1 MTDLTKKIPA
11 IRTIVMPTE
20 GNPYGVAFGGWL
32 MGQMAQAGG
41 ALAAQHSKHQS
52 VVVGANDLRFEH
64 PVGIGDE
71 LSVYAEFIKIG
82 RSSMSVQVE
91 AYRRDRH
98 EDEMMKAASGVYI
111 FVAVDGD
118 GKPVQVPSIGEI

>member
-1 MTDLTKKIPA
+1 MTDISEKVPA

-41 ALAAQHSKHQS
+41 ALAAKHSKHQS

-71 LSVYAEFIKIG
+71 LSVYAEFAKIG
-82 RSSMSVQVE
+82 HSSMTVQVE

-98 EDEMMKAASGVYI
+98 QDEMMKAASGIYI
-111 FVAVDGD
+111 FVAVDAD
-118 GKPVQVPSIGEI
+118 GRPVQVPTLE

>member
-1 MTDLTKKIPA
+1 
-11 IRTIVMPTE
+11 MPTE

-52 VVVGANDLRFEH
+52 VVVGANDVRFGY

-71 LSVYAEFIKIG
+71 LSVYAEFTKIG
-82 RSSMSVQVE
+82 RSSMTVQVE

-98 EDEMMKAASGVYI
+98 EDEMTQAASGVYV
-111 FVAVDGD
+111 FVAVDKD
-118 GKPVQVPSIGEI
+118 GTPVQVPELTR

>member
-1 MTDLTKKIPA
+1 LTDISEKVPA

-41 ALAAQHSKHQS
+41 ALAAKHSRHQS
-52 VVVGANDLRFEH
+52 VVVGANDLRFGH

-71 LSVYAEFIKIG
+71 LSVYAEFIQIG
-82 RSSMSVQVE
+82 RSSMTVQVE

-98 EDEMMKAASGVYI
+98 QDEMIKAASGTYI
-111 FVAVDGD
+111 FVAVDSD
-118 GKPVQVPSIGEI
+118 GTPVQVPALD

>member
-1 MTDLTKKIPA
+1 LTDLTKKIPA

-71 LSVYAEFIKIG
+71 LSVYAEFSKIG
-82 RSSMSVQVE
+82 HSSMTVQVE
-91 AYRRDRH
+91 AFRRDRH
-98 EDEMMKAASGVYI
+98 EDEMTKAASGIYI
-111 FVAVDGD
+111 FVAVDAD
-118 GKPVQVPSIGEI
+118 GQPVQVPTVE

>member
-1 MTDLTKKIPA
+1 MTDISGKIPA

-41 ALAAQHSKHQS
+41 ALAAQHSKYQS
-52 VVVGANDLRFEH
+52 VVVGADKLRFEH
-64 PVGIGDE
+64 PVEIGDE
-71 LSVYAEFIKIG
+71 LTIYADFIKIG
-82 RSSMSVQVE
+82 RSSMTVDVQ

-98 EDEMMKAASGVYI
+98 EDEMMKAASGVYT
-111 FVAVDGD
+111 FVAVDKEGT
-118 GKPVQVPSIGEI
+118 PVAVPAID

>member
-1 MTDLTKKIPA
+1 MTDISEKVPA

-41 ALAAQHSKHQS
+41 ALAAKHSRHQS
-52 VVVGANDLRFEH
+52 VVVGANDLRFGH

-71 LSVYAEFIKIG
+71 LSVYAEFIQIG
-82 RSSMSVQVE
+82 RSSMTVQVE

-98 EDEMMKAASGVYI
+98 QDEMIKAASGTYI
-111 FVAVDGD
+111 FVAVDSD
-118 GKPVQVPSIGEI
+118 GTPVQVPALD

>member
-1 MTDLTKKIPA
+1 MNIKDRIPA

-41 ALAAQHSKHQS
+41 ALAAQHSKYQS
-52 VVVGANDLRFEH
+52 VVVGADELRFTH
-64 PVGIGDE
+64 PVEIGDE
-71 LSVYAEFIKIG
+71 LSVYAEFTKIG
-82 RSSMSVQVE
+82 RSSMAVDVE
-91 AYRRDRH
+91 AYCRDRH
-98 EDEMMKAASGVYI
+98 SDEMKKAASGKYT

-118 GKPVQVPSIGEI
+118 GKPVEVPQEEIR

>member
-1 MTDLTKKIPA
+1 MSPA

-52 VVVGANDLRFEH
+52 VVVGADELRFTQ
-64 PVGIGDE
+64 PVNIGDE
-71 LSVYAEFIKIG
+71 LSVFVEFIRIG
-82 RSSMSVQVE
+82 RSSMTVRAE

-98 EDEMMKAASGVYI
+98 GDEVMLAASGKYT
-111 FVAVDGD
+111 FVAVDKNN
-118 GKPVQVPSIGEI
+118 KPTEIPQETYHV

>member
-1 MTDLTKKIPA
+1 MSDLAKKVPA
-11 IRTIVMPTE
+11 IRTIVMPAD

-32 MGQMAQAGG
+32 MAQMAQAGG

-52 VVVGANDLRFEH
+52 VVVGANDVRFGH

-71 LSVYAEFIKIG
+71 LSVYAEFSKIG
-82 RSSMSVQVE
+82 RSSMTVQVE
-91 AYRRDRH
+91 AFRRNRH
-98 EDEMMKAASGVYI
+98 EDEMTKAASGVYI

-118 GKPVQVPSIGEI
+118 GKPVQVPALV

>member
-1 MTDLTKKIPA
+1 MTALSAKVPS

-52 VVVGANDLRFEH
+52 VVVGANDLRFGH
-64 PVGIGDE
+64 PVEIGDE
-71 LSVYAEFIKIG
+71 LSVYAEFTKIG
-82 RSSMSVQVE
+82 RSSMTVQVD

-98 EDEMMKAASGVYI
+98 EDEMTKAASGVYT
-111 FVAVDGD
+111 FVAVDAD
-118 GKPVQVPSIGEI
+118 GKPVQVPALN

>member
-1 MTDLTKKIPA
+1 MSDLTKKVPT
-11 IRTIVMPTE
+11 IRTIVMPAD

-41 ALAAQHSKHQS
+41 ALAAKHSKHQS
-52 VVVGANDLRFEH
+52 VVVGANDVSFGH
-64 PVGIGDE
+64 PVEIGDE
-71 LSVYAEFIKIG
+71 LSVYADFIKIG
-82 RSSMSVQVE
+82 RSSMTVQVE

-98 EDEMMKAASGVYI
+98 ADEMMKAGTGVYT

-118 GKPVQVPSIGEI
+118 GKPVQVPALV

>member
-1 MTDLTKKIPA
+1 MTELTGKVPA

-52 VVVGANDLRFEH
+52 VVVGANDVRFGH

-71 LSVYAEFIKIG
+71 LSVYAEFSKIG
-82 RSSMSVQVE
+82 RSSMTVQVE
-91 AYRRDRH
+91 AFRRDRH
-98 EDEMMKAASGVYI
+98 EDEMTKAASGLYT
-111 FVAVDGD
+111 FVAVDRD
-118 GKPVQVPSIGEI
+118 GNPVQVPALD

>member
-1 MTDLTKKIPA
+1 LTDLAKKVPA

-41 ALAAQHSKHQS
+41 ALAAQHSKYQS
-52 VVVGANDLRFEH
+52 VVVGANDLRFGH

-71 LSVYAEFIKIG
+71 LSVYAEFTKIG
-82 RSSMSVQVE
+82 RSSMTVQVE

-111 FVAVDGD
+111 FVAVDGN
-118 GKPVQVPSIGEI
+118 GKPVQVPALD

>member
-1 MTDLTKKIPA
+1 MDIKDRVPA

-41 ALAAQHSKHQS
+41 ALAAKHSKHQS
-52 VVVGANDLRFEH
+52 VVVGADELRFEH
-64 PVGIGDE
+64 PVNIGDE

-82 RSSMSVQVE
+82 RSSMKVQAE
-91 AYRRDRH
+91 AYCRDRH
-98 EDEMMKAASGVYI
+98 GDVMIKAASGKYT
-111 FVAVDGD
+111 FVAVDANNS
-118 GKPVQVPSIGEI
+118 PVEVPRAD

>member
-1 MTDLTKKIPA
+1 
-11 IRTIVMPTE
+11 MPTE

-41 ALAAQHSKHQS
+41 ALAAKHSKHQS
-52 VVVGANDLRFEH
+52 VVVGANDLRFGH

-71 LSVYAEFIKIG
+71 LSVYAEFVKIG
-82 RSSMSVQVE
+82 RSSMTVQVE

-118 GKPVQVPSIGEI
+118 GKPVQVPELALSSKSA

>member
-1 MTDLTKKIPA
+1 LTDISEKVPA

-41 ALAAQHSKHQS
+41 ALAAKHSKHQS
-52 VVVGANDLRFEH
+52 VVVGANDVRFEH

-71 LSVYAEFIKIG
+71 LSVYAEFAEIG
-82 RSSMSVQVE
+82 RSSMTVRVE

-111 FVAVDGD
+111 FVAVGSD
-118 GKPVQVPSIGEI
+118 GKPVGVPRLN

>member
-1 MTDLTKKIPA
+1 LTDLTIKLPS
-11 IRTIVMPTE
+11 IRTIVMPTD

-41 ALAAQHSKHQS
+41 ALAAKHSKHQS

-64 PVGIGDE
+64 PVEIGDE

-82 RSSMSVQVE
+82 RSSMTVQVE

-118 GKPVQVPSIGEI
+118 GKPVQVPTLN

>member
-1 MTDLTKKIPA
+1 MTDIGEKVPA

-41 ALAAQHSKHQS
+41 ALAARHSKQQS
-52 VVVGANDLRFEH
+52 VVVGANDLRFGH

-82 RSSMSVQVE
+82 RSSMTVQVE

-98 EDEMMKAASGVYI
+98 EDEMMQAASGVYT

-118 GKPVQVPSIGEI
+118 GRPVQVPALD

>member
-32 MGQMAQAGG
+32 MGQM
-41 ALAAQHSKHQS
+41 HSKHQS

-71 LSVYAEFIKIG
+71 LSVYAEFSKIG
-82 RSSMSVQVE
+82 HSSMTVQVE
-91 AYRRDRH
+91 AFRRDRH
-98 EDEMMKAASGVYI
+98 EDEMTKAASGIYI
-111 FVAVDGD
+111 FVAVDAD
-118 GKPVQVPSIGEI
+118 GQPVQVPTVE

>member
-1 MTDLTKKIPA
+1 MDITGKIPS

-71 LSVYAEFIKIG
+71 LSVYAAFTKIG
-82 RSSMSVQVE
+82 RSSMTVQVE

-98 EDEMMKAASGVYI
+98 EDQMMKAASGVYT
-111 FVAVDGD
+111 FVAVDGE
-118 GKPVQVPSIGEI
+118 GKPTMVRGLG

>member
-41 ALAAQHSKHQS
+41 ALAAKHSKHQS
-52 VVVGANDLRFEH
+52 VVVGANDVRFGH
-64 PVGIGDE
+64 PVEIGDE
-71 LSVYAEFIKIG
+71 LSVYAEFSKIG
-82 RSSMSVQVE
+82 RSSMTVQVE
-91 AYRRDRH
+91 AFRRDRH
-98 EDEMMKAASGVYI
+98 EDEMTKAASGVYT

-118 GKPVQVPSIGEI
+118 GKPVQVPSRD